1 MAAVRQ
7 RSRRKSKAPVRA
19 PAGICRLSAAE
30 ERRIFDRAARRYVG
44 MSGRDFLRKW
54 RAGEFKDPDMDP
66 AVRWV
71 AFLAPVG

>member
-7 RSRRKSKAPVRA
+7 RSKRKAKAAVRA
-19 PAGICRLSAAE
+19 PAGIGRLSAAE
-30 ERRIFDRAARRYVG
+30 ERRIFDRAARRYLG

>member
-1 MAAVRQ
+1 MARVRQ
-7 RSRRKSKAPVRA
+7 RSKRKSKAPMRA
-19 PAGICRLSAAE
+19 AAGIGRLSAAE
-30 ERRIFDRAARRYVG
+30 ERSILDRAARRYLG

-54 RAGEFKDPDMDP
+54 HAGAFKNPDVDP

>member
-1 MAAVRQ
+1 M
-7 RSRRKSKAPVRA
+7 
-19 PAGICRLSAAE
+19 SAAE